1 MRIIR
6 RVIGGFFIAVGSFFL
21 FILILIPV
29 VFSVP
34 TNYPAEINWSAV
46 LLLAALQLGFMTA
59 GFLLF
64 RWEHY
69 RKKWQEHERRRKET
83 EQEEKW
89 QLREERMHPVLD
101 WLKRRRQNQVA
112 ARLAKEQ
119 AVAEAREKLR
129 GQAELKRQEE
139 KEQKKR
145 LLSLP
150 VGQFPQQISIHYNR
164 HPGVDNYLLFL
175 AFLLLAAG
183 SLLSIPALVTAL
195 DRRQLGIAACILTV
209 TFWLGFLGAI
219 YVYGNMEH
227 NRTRA
232 FLTTNERI
240 VYYVQLAPRN
250 YGPGPVTKIGTLIHN
265 SKVISMDAELRGR
278 MEQYLHSD
286 AFLRMAERV
295 VNDGAEPDREWII
308 TRLNSPGIVRAG
320 MFGSKIRYWDE
331 REETWTGKRI
341 SKSNEGYERI
351 CDIMSASEESTL
363 ACSKSGEC

>member
-34 TNYPAEINWSAV
+34 TDDLAEINWSAV

-69 RKKWQEHERRRKET
+69 RKKWQEHERRRKEA
-83 EQEEKW
+83 EREKKW
-89 QLREERMHPVLD
+89 QLREERTHPVLD
-101 WLKRRRQNQVA
+101 WLEQCRQNYFAV
-112 ARLAKEQ
+112 RLAKEQ
-119 AVAEAREKLR
+119 AAAEAREKSR
-129 GQAELKRQEE
+129 GQAELKKQE

-150 VGQFPQQISIHYNR
+150 SGQFPQQVSIHYNR
-164 HPGVDNYLLFL
+164 HAGVENYLLFL
-175 AFLLLAAG
+175 VFFLLAAG
-183 SLLSIPALVTAL
+183 SLLSIPALVAAL

-209 TFWLGFLGAI
+209 TFWIGFVGAI
-219 YVYGNMEH
+219 FVHGDIEH
-227 NRTRA
+227 SRTRA

-295 VNDGAEPDREWII
+295 VNDGAEPDREWLI

-331 REETWTGKRI
+331 REETWTGKKI
-341 SKSNEGYERI
+341 PKSNEGYERI
-351 CDIMSASEESTL
+351 CDIMSASEENTL